1 MTASEILDQLKVLG
15 NEGTKNILKKH
26 GAKEPFFG
34 VKIGDLKPIQ
44 KKIKKDH
51 ALALELYETG
61 NSDAMYLAGL
71 IADEKQITKAQLND
85 WIGKA
90 YWYML
95 SEYIVAQLTSESQF
109 GWELG
114 LEWIESDDEMIAA
127 AGWST
132 LANLAS
138 IKNNDELDVEK
149 YEELLEQVGDT
160 IHDAKNRVRYAM
172 NGFVIST
179 GSYIDS
185 LTEKSKEIASK
196 IGKVHVDVGGTAC
209 KVPLATDYIQKI
221 IDKDRIGKKRK
232 VARC

>member
-1 MTASEILDQLKVLG
+1 
-15 NEGTKNILKKH
+15 
-26 GAKEPFFG
+26 
-34 VKIGDLKPIQ
+34 
-44 KKIKKDH
+44 
-51 ALALELYETG
+51 
-61 NSDAMYLAGL
+61 MYLAGL

-138 IKNNDELDVEK
+138 IKNNDEFGYQK
-149 YEELLEQVGDT
+149 
-160 IHDAKNRVRYAM
+160 VR
-172 NGFVIST
+172 
-179 GSYIDS
+179 
-185 LTEKSKEIASK
+185 
-196 IGKVHVDVGGTAC
+196 GTFGARRQ
-209 KVPLATDYIQKI
+209 YHS
-221 IDKDRIGKKRK
+221 RFKKPS
-232 VARC
+232 